1 MAAYERHQVIFFASL
16 DLCRF
21 WGKYRSGHSRRP
33 NIHDQLM
40 IQSLPYFDQLLELGQ
55 VGRPAN
61 VIYTLKLSYVLWLS
75 HCSKPLDILG
85 QEK

>member
-1 MAAYERHQVIFFASL
+1 
-16 DLCRF
+16 
-21 WGKYRSGHSRRP
+21 
-33 NIHDQLM
+33 M

-55 VGRPAN
+55 VGRQAN